1 VPEAPERPSIGP
13 GAVGTPGRVPL
24 LGRASRP
31 FAGEVPP
38 ELLLIGAGL
47 SVQVGASVATGLL
60 RDHSAIAVVALRL
73 VFGMLLLLALRRP
86 SLSLARP
93 GAWRSAAI
101 LGVIFVAMNT
111 TFYMAIARIPLGV
124 AVTLEFWGPLAV
136 AVLGSRR
143 IRDLAWAVL
152 AAAGIYMLAGGQLVA
167 DDVVGVAAA
176 LAAGLCWAAYI
187 LLGPRLGRDWPDGR
201 GLAAALVVGSAVA
214 VPLAALTGGVGGAGL
229 DAGLLVGG
237 LVIAA
242 FSSALPWSLE
252 LAALRRMRAATYG
265 VFMSLEPAIAAVVG
279 FLLLDQRLA
288 AIDLVAIG
296 LVVLASAGASLT
308 ARRLRV
314 TPGEFEA
321 A

>member
-1 VPEAPERPSIGP
+1 MPEAPERSSSGP
-13 GAVGTPGRVPL
+13 GALAAPARL
-24 LGRASRP
+24 AFLGRSPRP
-31 FAGEVPP
+31 IADELPP

-60 RDHSAIAVVALRL
+60 RDHPVVAVVALRL
-73 VFGMLLLLALRRP
+73 VIGALLLLAVRRP
-86 SLSLARP
+86 SLALARP
-93 GAWRSAAI
+93 GAWRSAAL

-111 TFYMAIARIPLGV
+111 AFYGAIARIPLGV

-152 AAAGIYMLAGGQLVA
+152 AAAGIYVLAGGQLVA
-167 DDVVGVAAA
+167 DDVIGVAAA

-187 LLGPRLGRDWPDGR
+187 LVGPRLGRDWPDGR
-201 GLAAALVVGSAVA
+201 GLAPALVVGSLVA
-214 VPLAALTGGVGGAGL
+214 VPLMAVSGGAGR
-229 DAGLLVGG
+229 AGLDPGFLIGG

-279 FLLLDQRLA
+279 FLLLGQLLA
-288 AIDLVAIG
+288 PVDVVAIG

-308 ARRLRV
+308 ARRLTV
-314 TPGEFEA
+314 TPGELEA
-321 A
+321 G